1 MVLKEMRLKMVGM
14 NFQKPSKIPQWN
26 DAVRLVH
33 EKNNPYDPNAVAI
46 LNQENER
53 IGYVGT
59 TKTVSRGNR
68 KNGCID
74 NQQLLHEM
82 DLDNDEYVA
91 FISKARDGFGF
102 ISVVVGE

>member
-1 MVLKEMRLKMVGM
+1 MVLKEIRLKMVGM
-14 NFQKPSKIPQWN
+14 KFQKPSKVPQWN
-26 DAVRLVH
+26 DAVTLVH
-33 EKNNPYDPNAVAI
+33 EKDNPHDPNAVAI
-46 LNQENER
+46 LNSLDER

-59 TKTVSRGNR
+59 PKTVSRGNR

-82 DLDNDEYVA
+82 DLDNDRYIA

-102 ISVVVGE
+102 INVVVGE